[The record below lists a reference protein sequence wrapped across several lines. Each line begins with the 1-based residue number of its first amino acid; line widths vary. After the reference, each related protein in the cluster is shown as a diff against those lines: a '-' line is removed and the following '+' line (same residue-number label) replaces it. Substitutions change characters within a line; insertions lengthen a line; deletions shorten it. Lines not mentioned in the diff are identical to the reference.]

1 MLQNQ
6 ERLRLY
12 EFQVQL
18 VMNMS
23 NKGPLSL
30 WRRRSYAGGIISA
43 AIDGKCAVMIGESLN
58 KKIQQHLNSNRCL
71 NFI

>member
-12 EFQVQL
+12 EFQGIQL
-18 VMNMS
+18 VTRP

-30 WRRRSYAGGIISA
+30 WGAL
-43 AIDGKCAVMIGESLN
+43 VMVELSQLPLMERMCCDDWR
-58 KKIQQHLNSNRCL
+58 KFK
-71 NFI
+71 

>member
-12 EFQVQL
+12 EFQGIQL

-23 NKGPLSL
+23 NKGLYPCGEGQVMRVELSQLPLME
-30 WRRRSYAGGIISA
+30 RN
-43 AIDGKCAVMIGESLN
+43 VP
-58 KKIQQHLNSNRCL
+58 
-71 NFI
+71 